1 MTQITEA
8 KSEEEVKHITK
19 QLLNKTGKIKSIFTS
34 SSQTKKNTSIS
45 THLRLYTI
53 FEIQLV
59 PQQRPKV
66 QEDIHTRN
74 SDGLFTK
81 ESHGLFNQFSD
92 GFLEEEIKYRI
103 I

>member
-1 MTQITEA
+1 MTQMTEA
-8 KSEEEVKHITK
+8 KLEEEVKHIMK
-19 QLLNKTGKIKSIFTS
+19 QLLNKTEKIKSIS
-34 SSQTKKNTSIS
+34 M
-45 THLRLYTI
+45 HLRLYTI

-66 QEDIHTRN
+66 QEVICTRN
-74 SDGLFTK
+74 SHGLFTK

-92 GFLEEEIKYRI
+92 GFLEEEIKFRI